1 MFNYNVLTFLLETKE
16 VTLPPSQP
24 ILQEISLQKYICM
37 CVCVCVCTENDFNS
51 GGHQMQL

>member
-24 ILQEISLQKYICM
+24 ILKEISLQKYLG
-37 CVCVCVCTENDFNS
+37 VCVCVCTENDFNS